1 MIAITLLTL
10 TLPLIAE
17 PQPGSS
23 SAVDTRAAA
32 CTRRG
37 FPCKV
42 TTGVGTVHGLND
54 TRTPP
59 RAVASGFVNDEPAS
73 PLNGS
78 LFVAVAC
85 YDEDAFLL
93 AWDAAMLPAS
103 RALARGVADLRF
115 FTSNAAFGTNR
126 TRRARELAP
135 IIYLDD
141 PTISQEGKN
150 RTAHPYFWRD
160 FVLWMFRWALRHSNF
175 EYLVRSEL
183 DALLCVDTIYR
194 ALPSGVWTLGLARKC
209 GYDDTFLL
217 ASRRVIAS
225 LGRNWKP
232 FLRRISLIESG
243 GDPEDPEHKS
253 GWPMLGPLLPRLI
266 TLLTERDPALK
277 NSTVHVVSSEWP
289 RPTQDDEAAPWWK
302 AVRHHPG
309 KRHWDGPEHDWKD
322 ARNRRDQEHYL
333 GTKDAPDDAI
343 CRGHFY
349 LHKIKDVD
357 GIRSGWGLVLEA
369 RRDEKRLGYGPPLP
383 SEPRP
388 EALLPNFW
396 PAFWER
402 AEEVELHCSLQHQP
416 PTRRHLGGLF
426 LGRGAR

>member
-1 MIAITLLTL
+1 MYLAITLL

-17 PQPGSS
+17 PQPGS
-23 SAVDTRAAA
+23 RPAA

-42 TTGVGTVHGLND
+42 TSSAEDVRTVHGLNG
-54 TRTPP
+54 TI
-59 RAVASGFVNDEPAS
+59 VNDEPAA

-85 YDEDAFLL
+85 YDEDEFLA

-103 RALARGVADLRF
+103 RALATGVADLRF
-115 FTSNAAFGTNR
+115 FTSNAAFGANR

-135 IIYLDD
+135 TIYLDD

-160 FVLWMFRWALRHSNF
+160 FVLWMFRWALKHSNF
-175 EYLVRSEL
+175 AYLVRSEL

-194 ALPSGVWTLGLARKC
+194 ALPAGVWTLGLARKC

-217 ASRRVIAS
+217 ASRKVIAS
-225 LGRNWKP
+225 LERNWKP
-232 FLRRISLIESG
+232 FLRRIALIESG

-266 TLLTERDPALK
+266 TLLIERDPALK

-309 KRHWDGPEHDWKD
+309 KRHWDGPEHDWAD
-322 ARNRRDQEHYL
+322 ARNRRDKEHYL
-333 GTKDAPDDAI
+333 GTKDAPDEAL

-349 LHKIKDVD
+349 VHKIKDVD

-369 RRDEKRLGYGPPLP
+369 RRDETRRGYGPPLP
-383 SEPRP
+383 SIPHP
-388 EALLPNFW
+388 EALLPDFW

-402 AEEVELHCSLQHQP
+402 AEETELHCSLQHTP
-416 PTRRHLGGLF
+416 PTRRRRLEGLF
-426 LGRGAR
+426 LGRGAIV

>member
-1 MIAITLLTL
+1 MYLAITLL

-17 PQPGSS
+17 PQPG
-23 SAVDTRAAA
+23 TKQA
-32 CTRRG
+32 CARRG

-42 TTGVGTVHGLND
+42 TTSADDVRTVHGLNH
-54 TRTPP
+54 TI
-59 RAVASGFVNDEPAS
+59 VNDEPAS

-85 YDEDAFLL
+85 YDEDEFLR
-93 AWDAAMLPAS
+93 AWDAFMLPAS

-115 FTSNAAFGTNR
+115 FTSNAAFGANR
-126 TRRARELAP
+126 TRWARELAP

-150 RTAHPYFWRD
+150 RTDHPYFWRD

-194 ALPSGVWTLGLARKC
+194 ALPGGVWTLGLARKC

-225 LGRNWKP
+225 LVRNWKP
-232 FLRRISLIESG
+232 FLRRVALIESG

-266 TLLTERDPALK
+266 TVLTERDPAFR

-289 RPTQDDEAAPWWK
+289 RPTKADEAAPWWK

-309 KRHWDGPEHDWKD
+309 KRHWDGPAHDWAD
-322 ARNRRDQEHYL
+322 ARNREDNEHYL
-333 GTKDAPDDAI
+333 GTKDAPDEAI

-349 LHKIKDVD
+349 LHKIKAVD
-357 GIRSGWGLVLEA
+357 GIRSGWGLWW
-369 RRDEKRLGYGPPLP
+369 RR
-383 SEPRP
+383 
-388 EALLPNFW
+388 A
-396 PAFWER
+396 A
-402 AEEVELHCSLQHQP
+402 
-416 PTRRHLGGLF
+416 TRRGSAT
-426 LGRGAR
+426 GRRSRRTPGRRPFSRISGPRFGSAPRRKS

>member
-115 FTSNAAFGTNR
+115 FT
-126 TRRARELAP
+126 L
-135 IIYLDD
+135 
-141 PTISQEGKN
+141 
-150 RTAHPYFWRD
+150 
-160 FVLWMFRWALRHSNF
+160 
-175 EYLVRSEL
+175 
-183 DALLCVDTIYR
+183 
-194 ALPSGVWTLGLARKC
+194 
-209 GYDDTFLL
+209 
-217 ASRRVIAS
+217 
-225 LGRNWKP
+225 
-232 FLRRISLIESG
+232 SLI
-243 GDPEDPEHKS
+243 H
-253 GWPMLGPLLPRLI
+253 I
-266 TLLTERDPALK
+266 
-277 NSTVHVVSSEWP
+277 
-289 RPTQDDEAAPWWK
+289 
-302 AVRHHPG
+302 
-309 KRHWDGPEHDWKD
+309 
-322 ARNRRDQEHYL
+322 
-333 GTKDAPDDAI
+333 
-343 CRGHFY
+343 
-349 LHKIKDVD
+349 
-357 GIRSGWGLVLEA
+357 
-369 RRDEKRLGYGPPLP
+369 
-383 SEPRP
+383 
-388 EALLPNFW
+388 
-396 PAFWER
+396 
-402 AEEVELHCSLQHQP
+402 
-416 PTRRHLGGLF
+416 
-426 LGRGAR
+426 